1 MGKWSSE
8 EQKSCSHHLTRQAP
22 GENYYTYQPNR
33 TGLEE
38 CIIYC
43 PVPIVAPE
51 IRLIALGYYRS
62 LSLNDVSS
70 KLDLDSFSISDKRSG
85 PEEAVEVRCLG

>member
-1 MGKWSSE
+1 VGKWSSE
-8 EQKSCSHHLTRQAP
+8 EQKSCSHHLTRQ
-22 GENYYTYQPNR
+22 
-33 TGLEE
+33 
-38 CIIYC
+38 
-43 PVPIVAPE
+43 APE

-85 PEEAVEVRCLG
+85 PESADEESKHFPHQHQHLQLSDDCSPTPTLP